1 MNYHLSWK
9 KKSGSLSTGL
19 KLPLTKREY
28 PCGYRSKVKEPLALI
43 ISLNTKIEKQVSDG
57 LETYL

>member
-9 KKSGSLSTGL
+9 QKKSGSLSTGL

-28 PCGYRSKVKEPLALI
+28 PYTSKVKEPLAI
-43 ISLNTKIEKQVSDG
+43 IFSFSPKIEMKVSDG
-57 LETYL
+57 LETFL